1 MLLAGVVQDQTDVAH
16 QKRIAVS
23 FLLDREDEFF
33 RNGSKVDHGPDRSYW
48 SPVLEHRGDDAK
60 DIVIRRLNERLH
72 GSLWR
77 CGHGLIQKNSFG
89 NSLAQAILL
98 ERVSHQD
105 DALRV

>member
-1 MLLAGVVQDQTDVAH
+1 MQNQTDVAH

-77 CGHGLIQKNSFG
+77 FGQGFVKKYYFG
-89 NSLAQAILL
+89 NGFAQAILL
-98 ERVSHQD
+98 EGVSHQD
-105 DALRV
+105 DALGV